1 MKKVCAICSK
11 VLFPGD
17 FGYEEE
23 FCECGGTYN
32 IIDDGVQEPLL
43 KEDNNTTAAEDNS
56 TTAAVESPEPS
67 ENFDRPE
74 EYLKD
79 FGFMPMIEV
88 YKEKNKL
95 FTFNI
100 EYDEITIGRKTS
112 RSFPDIDLSIYD
124 QNKYLSRN
132 HLAVL
137 RLNGKYY
144 ARLLSSQN
152 ISYLNNSVI
161 KYDED
166 YELKDGDKIILTKE
180 LGIIVRNI

>member
-17 FGYEEE
+17 LGYEEE
-23 FCECGGTYN
+23 FCECGGTYTV
-32 IIDDGVQEPLL
+32 IDDGMQEPPL
-43 KEDNNTTAAEDNS
+43 KEDNSA
-56 TTAAVESPEPS
+56 TAAVEAPEPS

-100 EYDEITIGRKTS
+100 EYDEIKIGRKTS

-152 ISYLNNSVI
+152 ISYLNNSVM

>member
-1 MKKVCAICSK
+1 LKKVCAICSK

-17 FGYEEE
+17 LGYEEE
-23 FCECGGTYN
+23 FCECGGTYT
-32 IIDDGVQEPLL
+32 IIDDGMQEPPL
-43 KEDNNTTAAEDNS
+43 KEDNSA
-56 TTAAVESPEPS
+56 TAAVEAPEPS

-100 EYDEITIGRKTS
+100 EYDEIKIGRKTS

-152 ISYLNNSVI
+152 ISYLNNSVM

>member
-17 FGYEEE
+17 LGYEEE
-23 FCECGGTYN
+23 FCECGGTYT
-32 IIDDGVQEPLL
+32 IIDDGMQEPPL
-43 KEDNNTTAAEDNS
+43 KEDNSA
-56 TTAAVESPEPS
+56 TAAVEAPEPS

-100 EYDEITIGRKTS
+100 EYDEIKIGRKTS

-152 ISYLNNSVI
+152 ISYLNNSVM

>member
-17 FGYEEE
+17 LGYEEE
-23 FCECGGTYN
+23 FCECGGTYTV
-32 IIDDGVQEPLL
+32 IDDGVQEPLL
-43 KEDNNTTAAEDNS
+43 KEDNNTTAV
-56 TTAAVESPEPS
+56 VEAPEPS

-112 RSFPDIDLSIYD
+112 KSFPDIDLSIYD

-137 RLNGKYY
+137 RLNDKYY

-152 ISYLNNSVI
+152 ISYFNNLVM

-180 LGIIVRNI
+180 LGIIIKNI

>member
-17 FGYEEE
+17 LGYEEE
-23 FCECGGTYN
+23 FCECGGTYTV
-32 IIDDGVQEPLL
+32 IDDGVQEPLL
-43 KEDNNTTAAEDNS
+43 KEDNNTTAV
-56 TTAAVESPEPS
+56 VESPEPS
-67 ENFDRPE
+67 ENFDRSE

-100 EYDEITIGRKTS
+100 EYDEIKIGRKTS
-112 RSFPDIDLSIYD
+112 RSFPEIDLSIYD

-137 RLNGKYY
+137 RLNDKYY

-152 ISYLNNSVI
+152 ISYLNNSVM

>member
-17 FGYEEE
+17 LGYEEE
-23 FCECGGTYN
+23 FCECGGTYTV
-32 IIDDGVQEPLL
+32 IDDGVQEPLL
-43 KEDNNTTAAEDNS
+43 KEDNNTTAV
-56 TTAAVESPEPS
+56 VESPEPS
-67 ENFDRPE
+67 ENFDRSE

-100 EYDEITIGRKTS
+100 EYDEIKIGRKTS
-112 RSFPDIDLSIYD
+112 RSFPEIDLSIYD

-132 HLAVL
+132 HLAVI
-137 RLNGKYY
+137 RLNDKYY

-152 ISYLNNSVI
+152 ISYFNNLVM

-180 LGIIVRNI
+180 LGIIIKNI

>member
-23 FCECGGTYN
+23 FCECGGTYTV
-32 IIDDGVQEPLL
+32 IDDGMQEPLL
-43 KEDNNTTAAEDNS
+43 KEDNS
-56 TTAAVESPEPS
+56 TTAVVEAPEPS
-67 ENFDRPE
+67 ENSERPE

-112 RSFPDIDLSIYD
+112 RSFPEIDLSIYD

-137 RLNGKYY
+137 RLNDKYY

-152 ISYLNNSVI
+152 ISYLNNSVM